1 MQTLPP
7 LSRDCIGQGF
17 LHRLF
22 AAMTRACPRHGACL
36 LIFGFAMET
45 SMSISVNASSTLNPA
60 LAAMLSQ
67 LTPSS
72 GGGKAQVS
80 SDILNLFS
88 QMHQAAG
95 STHAGGGAGASG
107 GTSGSTSTI
116 SSASTMMSPL
126 DQLMAAIDMTD
137 DTEDGASSTQTQYVD
152 PNTLLPDSSS

>member
-1 MQTLPP
+1 
-7 LSRDCIGQGF
+7 
-17 LHRLF
+17 
-22 AAMTRACPRHGACL
+22 
-36 LIFGFAMET
+36 
-45 SMSISVNASSTLNPA
+45 MSISVNASSTLNPA

-67 LTPSS
+67 LTPSNS
-72 GGGKAQVS
+72 SSASSAQAFSPASSSAPATGVATGSGKAQVS

-95 STHAGGGAGASG
+95 GTHAGGGAGAG
-107 GTSGSTSTI
+107 GSTSTI

-152 PNTLLPDSSS
+152 PNSLLPDQSS

>member
-1 MQTLPP
+1 
-7 LSRDCIGQGF
+7 
-17 LHRLF
+17 
-22 AAMTRACPRHGACL
+22 L
-36 LIFGFAMET
+36 LNFGFAMET
-45 SMSISVNASSTLNPA
+45 IMSMSVDASTTLNPA

-72 GGGKAQVS
+72 SGGASSAQAFSPASNPTPATGVATGSGKAQVS

-95 STHAGGGAGASG
+95 AAHSGGGAGASG

-137 DTEDGASSTQTQYVD
+137 DTEDGASSAQTQYVD
-152 PNTLLPDSSS
+152 PNSLLPDSSS

>member
-1 MQTLPP
+1 
-7 LSRDCIGQGF
+7 
-17 LHRLF
+17 
-22 AAMTRACPRHGACL
+22 
-36 LIFGFAMET
+36 
-45 SMSISVNASSTLNPA
+45 MSISVNASSILNPA

-67 LTPSS
+67 LTPSNS
-72 GGGKAQVS
+72 SSASSAQAFSPASSSAPATGVATGSGKAQVS

-95 STHAGGGAGASG
+95 GTHAGGGAGASG

-137 DTEDGASSTQTQYVD
+137 DTEDGASSSQTQYVD
-152 PNTLLPDSSS
+152 PNSLLPDSSSD

>member
-1 MQTLPP
+1 
-7 LSRDCIGQGF
+7 
-17 LHRLF
+17 
-22 AAMTRACPRHGACL
+22 
-36 LIFGFAMET
+36 
-45 SMSISVNASSTLNPA
+45 MSISAAASSTLNPA

-72 GGGKAQVS
+72 GGTASGTPAFDATSSPAPATGVATGSGKAPVS

-95 STHAGGGAGASG
+95 AAHHGGGAGASG

-152 PNTLLPDSSS
+152 PNTLLPDSSND

>member
-1 MQTLPP
+1 
-7 LSRDCIGQGF
+7 
-17 LHRLF
+17 
-22 AAMTRACPRHGACL
+22 
-36 LIFGFAMET
+36 MET
-45 SMSISVNASSTLNPA
+45 SMSMSVGASSTLNPA

-67 LTPSS
+67 LTPGGTAPSS
-72 GGGKAQVS
+72 MPAFDAASGPAPATGVATGSGKAQMS

-95 STHAGGGAGASG
+95 GTHAGGGAGASG

-137 DTEDGASSTQTQYVD
+137 DTEDGASSAQTQYVD
-152 PNTLLPDSSS
+152 PNSLLPDQSS